1 MVDVEFKGLSS
12 MDSAPSEEAMKERKS
27 VFVLSWG
34 DSRRFCRG
42 EIAEGRDRCKKNR
55 KRSANPER
63 TRSVK
68 AIRIEKQLL

>member
-1 MVDVEFKGLSS
+1 

-42 EIAEGRDRCKKNR
+42 EIAEGFCRGEIAEGRDRCKKNR

-63 TRSVK
+63 TSKCRSD
-68 AIRIEKQLL
+68 QN